1 MTRRPYDGWGQVPGV
16 VWSAARPTRHAL
28 NVRPELAIA
37 DVRARPGFRR
47 NLADQTRPALP
58 LPKTTNVIGEL
69 PH

>member
-1 MTRRPYDGWGQVPGV
+1 MNSSALRRLGASAGSGV
-16 VWSAARPTRHAL
+16 VGCSTHAL
-28 NVRPELAIA
+28 NVRPEPAIA